1 MQALELVSTSSST
14 IKLKWAYNDYFYPNL
29 ISSQVYIQRHDS
41 THIDYSAMMGTDV
54 MEYTIKNL
62 QVNTHYKVCL
72 AVYND
77 DELDLPSPERNCLDA
92 MTTAWHIPVSIGSSI
107 GAVLAFAIIVLIV
120 LISQCKAKGFQNV
133 HRRKS
138 SRYDSQYDSTYESVT
153 HDPESMHHHAEFS
166 DITIQGPED
175 DISYE
180 NDTSAMSSSDTHQ
193 QSNISNHI
201 PQQHTNSRYLSAD
214 YAAELPGPSKPS
226 EPPVQN
232 DVKNDVKITDAKTTD
247 VKITDV
253 KITDAKITDAKI
265 TDIKITDVKITDVK
279 PETKTDVKDLKRDVK
294 DIKRDVKDNKPVKP
308 VNAKPRHIQLHL
320 MGKSLANGRMIT
332 DHATCTRVHTV

>member
-1 MQALELVSTSSST
+1 MLQRMSEMTTTALPTVMQALELVSTSSST
-14 IKLKWAYNDYFYPNL
+14 IKLKWAYNEYFYPNL

-54 MEYTIKNL
+54 TSYTIKNL

-77 DELDLPSPERNCLDA
+77 DALDLPSPERNCLDA

-120 LISQCKAKGFQNV
+120 LISQCKAKSFQSV

-175 DISYE
+175 DVSYE

-214 YAAELPGPSKPS
+214 YAAELPGPSKPC

-232 DVKNDVKITDAKTTD
+232 DVRKDTKPSDKDVKFSDNKTDIKTDAKAEVKD
-247 VKITDV
+247 VKR
-253 KITDAKITDAKI
+253 
-265 TDIKITDVKITDVK
+265 
-279 PETKTDVKDLKRDVK
+279 DVKDLKSDIK
-294 DIKRDVKDNKPVKP
+294 DIKRDGKDVKPVKP